1 MAEQRR
7 KLRLGELMVQQGLI
21 SQDQLRI
28 ALIEQEQ
35 NDLPLGRQ
43 LVRLGFVTE
52 AMVRDIVAHTIGQE
66 SIDLFSVVADLDAL
80 KMVPQDFSRRYHLL
94 PVAYDDVT
102 KTMVVA
108 MADMFNVVA
117 LDQLRAMLGG
127 QIQLKP
133 VLAAEA
139 QLEEYIDQFYGYEL
153 SVDGI
158 LREIETGEIDYQ
170 SLSAGGDEYT
180 QPVVRLVGALLM
192 DAVKRGASDI
202 HFEPEFAFLRIRYR
216 IDGVLQ
222 QIRSLHK
229 SYWGGVAVRLKVVS
243 GLDIAE
249 TRAPQ
254 DGRLNMNLCGRPIDF
269 RVSTHP
275 TIHGENIVLRVLD
288 REKSIIPMER
298 MGLRPNTLDEL
309 RLMMTRPEGIVIVTG
324 PTGSGKTTTL
334 YSLLSHRNTEAV
346 NIMTLEDPVEYPV
359 NMMRQTSVAEVNKVD
374 FANGIRSIMRQDP
387 DIILVG
393 EIRDADTATMAFRA
407 AMTGH
412 QVFSTLHT
420 NSALGA
426 FPRLTDIGILP
437 DIMAG
442 NIIGVV
448 AQRLV
453 RVLCPHCKE
462 SHKPDDL
469 ERKILRLKP
478 SYKPQIYKAKGCK
491 HCNQNGYRGRMAI
504 IELLRIDSD
513 MDSLISRKAHLD
525 ELQKLALDKGFIT
538 LAEDGVRRILEG
550 YTSVAEVM
558 RVIDLTSR
566 MNANSI
572 RDINFLNPSITNA
585 SVKKI
590 SRSATS
596 KTSTL

>member
-7 KLRLGELMVQQGLI
+7 KLRLGELMMQQGLI

-28 ALIEQEQ
+28 ALIEQDQ
-35 NDLPLGRQ
+35 NNIPLGRQ
-43 LVRLGFVTE
+43 LVRLGFVSE
-52 AMVRDIVAHTIGQE
+52 SMVRDLVAHTIGQE
-66 SIDLFSVVADLDAL
+66 SIDLSTVVADNDAL
-80 KMVPQDFSRRYHLL
+80 RMVPEDFSRRYHLL
-94 PVAYDDVT
+94 PVAYEDAT
-102 KTMVVA
+102 KTMIVA

-133 VLAAEA
+133 VMAAEA
-139 QLEEYIDQFYGYEL
+139 QLEEHIDQFYGYEL

-170 SLSAGGDEYT
+170 SLTADGDEYT

-192 DAVKRGASDI
+192 DAVKRAASDI

-222 QIRSLHK
+222 QVRSIHK
-229 SYWGGVAVRLKVVS
+229 SYWPGIAVRLKVIS
-243 GLDIAE
+243 GMDIAE
-249 TRAPQ
+249 TRSPQ

-288 REKSIIPMER
+288 REKSIIPLER
-298 MGLRPNTLDEL
+298 MGLRSSTLAQL
-309 RLMMTRPEGIVIVTG
+309 KLMMTRPEGILVVTG

-334 YSLLSHRNTEAV
+334 YSLLSHLNDETV

-359 NMMRQTSVAEVNKVD
+359 SMMRQTSVAEVNKVD

-393 EIRDADTATMAFRA
+393 EIRDQDTATMAFRA

-426 FPRLTDIGILP
+426 FPRLTDIGISP

-453 RVLCPHCKE
+453 RVLCPQCKE
-462 SHKPDDL
+462 PVKPTDE
-469 ERKILRLKP
+469 ERKILGVKRNEAI
-478 SYKPQIYKAKGCK
+478 QIYKHKGCK
-491 HCNQNGYRGRMAI
+491 RCNQTGYRGRMAI
-504 IELLRIDSD
+504 LELLRIDSE
-513 MDSLISRKAHLD
+513 MDSLIARRAHLD
-525 ELQKLALDKGFIT
+525 ELRKMALDKGFTT
-538 LAEDGVRRILEG
+538 LADDGVRRILEG
-550 YTSVAEVM
+550 YTSIEEVM
-558 RVIDLTSR
+558 RVIDLTARLSQ
-566 MNANSI
+566 
-572 RDINFLNPSITNA
+572 
-585 SVKKI
+585 
-590 SRSATS
+590 
-596 KTSTL
+596 

>member
-1 MAEQRR
+1 MSELKVKPELKNTSELRR
-7 KLRLGELMVQQGLI
+7 KLRLGDLMIQQGLI
-21 SQDQLRI
+21 SHDQLRI
-28 ALIEQEQ
+28 AIIEQEK
-35 NDLPLGRQ
+35 NNIPLGRQ
-43 LVRLGFVTE
+43 LVRLGFVSET
-52 AMVRDIVAHTIGQE
+52 MVRDLVAHTIGQE
-66 SIDLFSVVADLDAL
+66 SIDLSTVVADADAL
-80 KMVPQDFSRRYHLL
+80 SMVPEDFSRRFHVL
-94 PVAYDDVT
+94 PVAYEDAT
-102 KTMVVA
+102 KTMIVA

-133 VLAAEA
+133 VLAGEA
-139 QLEEYIDQFYGYEL
+139 QLEEHIDQFYGYEL

-170 SLSAGGDEYT
+170 SLTADGDEYT

-202 HFEPEFAFLRIRYR
+202 HFEPEYAFLRIRYR

-222 QIRSLHK
+222 QVRSLHK
-229 SYWGGVAVRLKVVS
+229 TYWPGIAVRLKVIS
-243 GLDIAE
+243 GMDIAE

-269 RVSTHP
+269 RVSAHP

-288 REKSIIPMER
+288 RERSIIPLER
-298 MGLRPNTLDEL
+298 MGLRTSTLEQL
-309 RLMMTRPEGIVIVTG
+309 QLMMTRPEGILIVTG

-334 YSLLSHRNTEAV
+334 YSLLSHQNTEAV

-359 NMMRQTSVAEVNKVD
+359 TQMRQTSVAEVNKVD

-393 EIRDADTATMAFRA
+393 EVRDADTATMAFRA

-412 QVFSTLHT
+412 QVFTTLHT

-426 FPRLTDIGILP
+426 FPRLMDIGISP

-462 SHKPDDL
+462 PVKPTDDQ
-469 ERKILRLKP
+469 RKILHVKVNVAI
-478 SYKPQIYKAKGCK
+478 QIFKHKGCK
-491 HCNQNGYRGRMAI
+491 RCNQTGYRGRMAI
-504 IELLRIDSD
+504 MELLRIDAD
-513 MDSLISRKAHLD
+513 MDSLIARRAHFD
-525 ELQKLALDKGFIT
+525 ELRKLALEKGFNT
-538 LAEDGVRRILEG
+538 LADDGVRRILEG
-550 YTSVAEVM
+550 YTSIEEVM

-566 MNANSI
+566 I
-572 RDINFLNPSITNA
+572 FQ
-585 SVKKI
+585 
-590 SRSATS
+590 
-596 KTSTL
+596 

>member
-7 KLRLGELMVQQGLI
+7 KLRIGELMVQQGLI
-21 SQDQLRI
+21 SDDQLRI
-28 ALIEQEQ
+28 ALIEQEH

-52 AMVRDIVAHTIGQE
+52 AMVRDTLASTIGTE
-66 SIDLFSVVADLDAL
+66 SIDLSTVVADIEAL
-80 KMVPQDFSRRYHLL
+80 QMVPQDFSRRYHLL
-94 PVAYDDVT
+94 PVAFEEASRI
-102 KTMVVA
+102 MVVA
-108 MADMFNVVA
+108 MADLFNVVA

-127 QIQLKP
+127 QIQIKP

-139 QLEEYIDQFYGYEL
+139 QLEEFIDQFYGYEL

-170 SLSAGGDEYT
+170 SLSAAGNEYT
-180 QPVVRLVGALLM
+180 QPVVRLVGSLLM

-202 HFEPEFAFLRIRYR
+202 HFEPEHAFLRIRYR

-298 MGLRPNTLDEL
+298 MDLREDTLNEL
-309 RLMMTRPEGIVIVTG
+309 RLMMTRPEGILIVTG

-334 YSLLSHRNTEAV
+334 YSLLSSQNTTEV

-359 NMMRQTSVAEVNKVD
+359 TMMRQTSVAEVNKVD

-393 EIRDADTATMAFRA
+393 EIRDEDTATMAFRA

-420 NSALGA
+420 NSALGV

-462 SHKPDDL
+462 AYTPDDF

-478 SYKPQIYKAKGCK
+478 NDKPQIFKAKGCE
-491 HCNQNGYRGRMAI
+491 HCNLNGYRGRMAI

-513 MDSLISRKAHLD
+513 MDALISRRAHLD
-525 ELQKLALDKGFIT
+525 ELQKMAFDKGFIT
-538 LAEDGVRRILEG
+538 LAADGVRRILEG
-550 YTSVAEVM
+550 HTSVIEVM

-566 MNANSI
+566 I
-572 RDINFLNPSITNA
+572 
-585 SVKKI
+585 SV
-590 SRSATS
+590 
-596 KTSTL
+596 

>member
-1 MAEQRR
+1 MVEQRR

-28 ALIEQEQ
+28 ALMEQDQ
-35 NDLPLGRQ
+35 SNIPLGRQ

-52 AMVRDIVAHTIGQE
+52 AMVRDLVAHTIGQE
-66 SIDLFSVVADLDAL
+66 SIDLATVVADGEAL
-80 KMVPQDFSRRYHLL
+80 RMVQEGFARRYHLL
-94 PVAYDDVT
+94 PVAYDALSNQLT
-102 KTMVVA
+102 VA
-108 MADMFNVVA
+108 MSDMFNVVA
-117 LDQLRAMLGG
+117 LDQLRAIIGG
-127 QIQLKP
+127 QIQVKP

-170 SLSAGGDEYT
+170 SLQTGGDEYT

-202 HFEPEFAFLRIRYR
+202 HFEPEYAFLRIRYR

-229 SYWGGVAVRLKVVS
+229 TYWPGIAVRLKVIS
-243 GLDIAE
+243 GMDIAE
-249 TRAPQ
+249 TRSPQ
-254 DGRLNMNLCGRPIDF
+254 DGRLNMNLSGRPIDF
-269 RVSTHP
+269 RVASHP

-288 REKSIIPMER
+288 REKSIIPLER
-298 MGLRPNTLDEL
+298 MGLRDHTLEEL
-309 RLMMTRPEGIVIVTG
+309 KLMMTRPEGILVVTG

-334 YSLLSHRNTEAV
+334 YSLLSFQNTEAV

-359 NMMRQTSVAEVNKVD
+359 TMMRQTSVAEVNKVD

-393 EIRDADTATMAFRA
+393 EVRDADTATMAFRA

-412 QVFSTLHT
+412 QVFTTLHT
-420 NSALGA
+420 NSALGT
-426 FPRLTDIGILP
+426 FPRLLDIGISP

-453 RVLCPHCKE
+453 RVLCPECKE
-462 SHKPDDL
+462 AYSPNDD
-469 ERKILRLKP
+469 ERKLLADKVRPDIR
-478 SYKPQIYKAKGCK
+478 IYRPVGCK
-491 HCNQNGYRGRMAI
+491 QCSHSGYRGRMAI
-504 IELLRIDSD
+504 MELLRIDSD
-513 MDSLISRKAHLD
+513 MDSLIARRAHFD
-525 ELQKLALDKGFIT
+525 EMRTMALEKGFTT
-538 LAEDGVRRILEG
+538 LAEDGIRRIVEG
-550 YTSVAEVM
+550 HTSLAEVM

-566 MNANSI
+566 V
-572 RDINFLNPSITNA
+572 R
-585 SVKKI
+585 
-590 SRSATS
+590 
-596 KTSTL
+596 

>member
-1 MAEQRR
+1 MSELRR
-7 KLRLGELMVQQGLI
+7 KLRLGDLMVQQGLI
-21 SQDQLRI
+21 TQDQLRI
-28 ALIEQEQ
+28 AIIEQEQ
-35 NDLPLGRQ
+35 NNIPLGRQ
-43 LVRLGFVTE
+43 LVRLGFVSE
-52 AMVRDIVAHTIGQE
+52 NMVRDLVAHTIGQE
-66 SIDLFSVVADLDAL
+66 SIDLSTVVADVDAL
-80 KMVPQDFSRRYHLL
+80 SMVPEDFSRRFHLL
-94 PVAYDDVT
+94 PVAYEDAT
-102 KTMVVA
+102 KTMIVA

-133 VLAAEA
+133 VLAGEA
-139 QLEEYIDQFYGYEL
+139 QLEEHIDQFYGYEL

-170 SLSAGGDEYT
+170 SLTAEGEEYT

-222 QIRSLHK
+222 QVRSLHK
-229 SYWGGVAVRLKVVS
+229 SYWPGIAVRLKVIS
-243 GLDIAE
+243 GMDIAE

-269 RVSTHP
+269 RVSAHP

-288 REKSIIPMER
+288 RERSIIPLER
-298 MGLRPNTLDEL
+298 MGLRTSTLEQL
-309 RLMMTRPEGIVIVTG
+309 QLMMTRPEGILIVTG

-334 YSLLSHRNTEAV
+334 YSLLSHQNTEAV

-359 NMMRQTSVAEVNKVD
+359 TQMRQTSVAEVNKVD

-393 EIRDADTATMAFRA
+393 EVRDSDTATMAFRA

-412 QVFSTLHT
+412 QVFTTLHT

-426 FPRLTDIGILP
+426 FPRLLDIGISP

-462 SHKPDDL
+462 SVKPSDDQ
-469 ERKILRLKP
+469 RKILGVKTNEAI
-478 SYKPQIYKAKGCK
+478 QIFKHSGCK
-491 HCNQNGYRGRMAI
+491 RCNQTGYRGRMAI
-504 IELLRIDSD
+504 MELLRIDSD
-513 MDSLISRKAHLD
+513 LDSLIARRAHFD
-525 ELQKLALDKGFIT
+525 ELRKVALEKGFNT
-538 LAEDGVRRILEG
+538 LDDDGVRRILEG
-550 YTSVAEVM
+550 YTSIEEVT

-566 MNANSI
+566 IFA
-572 RDINFLNPSITNA
+572 
-585 SVKKI
+585 
-590 SRSATS
+590 
-596 KTSTL
+596 

>member
-7 KLRLGELMVQQGLI
+7 KPRLGELMVQQGLI

-28 ALIEQEQ
+28 ALTEQEHS
-35 NDLPLGRQ
+35 DLPLGRQ
-43 LVRLGFVTE
+43 LVLLGFVTE
-52 AMVRDIVAHTIGQE
+52 VMVRDVVADTIGYD
-66 SIDLFSVVADLDAL
+66 SIDLSTIVADVDAL
-80 KMVPQDFSRRYHLL
+80 KLVPQDFSRRYHLL
-94 PVAYDDVT
+94 PVAYEEAT
-102 KTMVVA
+102 KTLVVA

-127 QIQLKP
+127 RIQIRPL
-133 VLAAEA
+133 LAAEA
-139 QLEEYIDQFYGYEL
+139 QLEEYIDHFYGYEL

-158 LREIETGEIDYQ
+158 LREIETGEIDYN
-170 SLSAGGDEYT
+170 SLSAEGEEYT

-202 HFEPEFAFLRIRYR
+202 HFEPEYAFLRIRYR
-216 IDGVLQ
+216 IDGVLHQ
-222 QIRSLHK
+222 VRSLHK
-229 SYWGGVAVRLKVVS
+229 RYWGGVVVRLKVLS

-254 DGRLNMNLCGRPIDF
+254 DGRLSMNLCGRPIDF
-269 RVSTHP
+269 RVSSHP
-275 TIHGENIVLRVLD
+275 TINGENIVLRVLD

-298 MGLRPNTLDEL
+298 MGLRQNTLDEL
-309 RLMMTRPEGIVIVTG
+309 RMMMTRPEGIVIVTG

-334 YSLLSHRNTEAV
+334 YSLLSYRNTEAV

-359 NMMRQTSVAEVNKVD
+359 SMMRQTSVAEVNKVD

-393 EIRDADTATMAFRA
+393 EVRDEDTATMAFRA

-412 QVFSTLHT
+412 QVFTTLHT
-420 NSALGA
+420 NSALGV
-426 FPRLTDIGILP
+426 FPRLSDIGILP

-453 RVLCPHCKE
+453 RVLCPHCKVP
-462 SHKPDDL
+462 HDLDDL

-478 SYKPQIYKAKGCK
+478 SDKPKVFKPKGCK
-491 HCNQNGYRGRMAI
+491 QCNQNGYRGRMAI

-513 MDSLISRKAHLD
+513 FDSLISRKAHLD
-525 ELQKLALDKGFIT
+525 ELQKLALDKGFVT

-550 YTSVAEVM
+550 YTSLAEVM

-566 MNANSI
+566 LNS
-572 RDINFLNPSITNA
+572 
-585 SVKKI
+585 
-590 SRSATS
+590 
-596 KTSTL
+596 

>member
-1 MAEQRR
+1 MFEQRR
-7 KLRLGELMVQQGLI
+7 KIRIGELMVQQGLI
-21 SQDQLRI
+21 SNDQLRI
-28 ALIEQEQ
+28 ALIEQEH
-35 NDLPLGRQ
+35 NPLPLGRL

-52 AMVRDIVAHTIGQE
+52 AMVRDTLASTIGTE
-66 SIDLFSVVADLDAL
+66 SIDLSTVVADMEAL
-80 KMVPQDFSRRYHLL
+80 QMVPQDFSRRYHLL
-94 PVAYDDVT
+94 PVAYEAASS
-102 KTMVVA
+102 TMIVA
-108 MADMFNVVA
+108 MADLFNVVA

-127 QIQLKP
+127 KLQLKP

-139 QLEEYIDQFYGYEL
+139 QLEEFIDQFYGYEL

-170 SLSAGGDEYT
+170 SLSAAGNEYT
-180 QPVVRLVGALLM
+180 QPVVRLVGSLLM

-202 HFEPEFAFLRIRYR
+202 HFEPEHAFLRIRYR

-222 QIRSLHK
+222 QVRSLHK
-229 SYWGGVAVRLKVVS
+229 SYWGGVAVRLKVIS

-254 DGRLNMNLCGRPIDF
+254 DGRLHMNLCGRPIDF

-298 MGLRPNTLDEL
+298 MGLRNEAMEEL
-309 RLMMTRPEGIVIVTG
+309 RLMMTRPEGIIIVTG

-334 YSLLSHRNTEAV
+334 YSLLSSQNTTAV

-359 NMMRQTSVAEVNKVD
+359 TMMRQTSVAEVNKID

-393 EIRDADTATMAFRA
+393 EIRDEDTASMAFRA

-420 NSALGA
+420 NSALGV

-462 SHKPDDL
+462 AYMPDEL

-478 SYKPQIYKAKGCK
+478 NQKPEIFRAKGCPQ
-491 HCNQNGYRGRMAI
+491 CNLNGYRGRMAI
-504 IELLRIDSD
+504 MELLRIDHD
-513 MDSLISRKAHLD
+513 MDALISRRAHLD
-525 ELQKLALDKGFIT
+525 ELRKMAFDKGFVT
-538 LAEDGVRRILEG
+538 LAEDGVRRVMEG
-550 YTSVAEVM
+550 HTSVAEVM

-566 MNANSI
+566 
-572 RDINFLNPSITNA
+572 
-585 SVKKI
+585 I
-590 SRSATS
+590 SA
-596 KTSTL
+596 

>member
-1 MAEQRR
+1 MDNITDQRR
-7 KLRLGELMVQQGLI
+7 KLRLGDLMVQQGLI

-35 NDLPLGRQ
+35 NNIPLGRQ
-43 LVRLGFVTE
+43 LVRLGFVSET
-52 AMVRDIVAHTIGQE
+52 MVRDLVAHTIGQE
-66 SIDLFSVVADLDAL
+66 SIDLTTVVADVDAL
-80 KMVPQDFSRRYHLL
+80 NMVPEDFSRRYHLL
-94 PVAYDDVT
+94 PVAYEEST
-102 KTMVVA
+102 KTMIVA

-139 QLEEYIDQFYGYEL
+139 QLEEHIDQFYGYEL

-170 SLSAGGDEYT
+170 SLATDGDEYT

-202 HFEPEFAFLRIRYR
+202 HFEPEYAFLRIRYR

-229 SYWGGVAVRLKVVS
+229 SYWPGIAVRLKVVS
-243 GLDIAE
+243 GMDIAE
-249 TRAPQ
+249 TRSPQ

-275 TIHGENIVLRVLD
+275 TINGENIVLRVLD
-288 REKSIIPMER
+288 REKSIIPLER
-298 MGLRPNTLDEL
+298 MGLRVSTLEQL
-309 RLMMTRPEGIVIVTG
+309 KLMMTRPEGILVVTG

-334 YSLLSHRNTEAV
+334 YSLLSHQNTEDV

-359 NMMRQTSVAEVNKVD
+359 ALMRQTSVAEVNKVD

-393 EIRDADTATMAFRA
+393 EIRDEDTATMAFRA

-412 QVFSTLHT
+412 QVFTTLHT

-426 FPRLTDIGILP
+426 FPRLTDIGISP

-462 SHKPDDL
+462 SAKPTDD
-469 ERKILRLKP
+469 ERKILGVKRNEAI
-478 SYKPQIYKAKGCK
+478 QIYKHKGCK
-491 HCNQNGYRGRMAI
+491 RCNQTGYRGRMAI
-504 IELLRIDSD
+504 IELLRIDAD
-513 MDSLISRKAHLD
+513 MDALIARRAHLD
-525 ELQKLALDKGFIT
+525 ELRTVALDKGFST
-538 LAEDGVRRILEG
+538 LADDGVRRILEG
-550 YTSVAEVM
+550 YTSIEEVM
-558 RVIDLTSR
+558 RVIDLTAR
-566 MNANSI
+566 I
-572 RDINFLNPSITNA
+572 YQ
-585 SVKKI
+585 
-590 SRSATS
+590 
-596 KTSTL
+596 

>member
-28 ALIEQEQ
+28 ALMEQEQ
-35 NDLPLGRQ
+35 NNIPLGRQ

-52 AMVRDIVAHTIGQE
+52 AMVRDLVAHTIGQE
-66 SIDLFSVVADLDAL
+66 SIDLSTVIADSDAL
-80 KMVPQDFSRRYHLL
+80 KMVPEEFARRYHLL
-94 PVAYDDVT
+94 PIAYEENLKLLT
-102 KTMVVA
+102 VA

-133 VLAAEA
+133 TLAAEA

-170 SLSAGGDEYT
+170 SLLAEGDQYT

-202 HFEPEFAFLRIRYR
+202 HFEPEYAFLRIRYR

-229 SYWGGVAVRLKVVS
+229 TYWPGIAVRLKVIS
-243 GLDIAE
+243 GMDIAE
-249 TRAPQ
+249 TRSPQ
-254 DGRLNMNLCGRPIDF
+254 DGRLNINLGGRPIDF
-269 RVSTHP
+269 RVASHP

-288 REKSIIPMER
+288 REKSIIPLDR
-298 MGLRPNTLDEL
+298 MGLRSETLEEL
-309 RLMMTRPEGIVIVTG
+309 KLMMARPEGMVIVTG

-334 YSLLSHRNTEAV
+334 YSLLSHLNTESV

-359 NMMRQTSVAEVNKVD
+359 TMMRQTSVAEVNKVD

-393 EIRDADTATMAFRA
+393 EIRDEDTATMAFRA

-420 NSALGA
+420 NSALGT
-426 FPRLTDIGILP
+426 FPRLLDIGVSP
-437 DIMAG
+437 DIMSG
-442 NIIGVV
+442 NIIGVI

-462 SHKPDDL
+462 AYSPEED
-469 ERKILRLKP
+469 ERRLLGLQEKTEAKIYR
-478 SYKPQIYKAKGCK
+478 QVGCK
-491 HCNQNGYRGRMAI
+491 RCNYTGYRGRMAI
-504 IELLRIDSD
+504 IELLRVDNDIDALVARRSP
-513 MDSLISRKAHLD
+513 LD
-525 ELQKLALDKGFIT
+525 EIRAVAMDKGFVT

-550 YTSVAEVM
+550 YTSVSEVT
-558 RVIDLTSR
+558 RVIDLTSL
-566 MNANSI
+566 I
-572 RDINFLNPSITNA
+572 RH
-585 SVKKI
+585 
-590 SRSATS
+590 
-596 KTSTL
+596 

>member
-1 MAEQRR
+1 MTEQRR

-28 ALIEQEQ
+28 ALIEQEH

-52 AMVRDIVAHTIGQE
+52 AMVRDTVAHTIGTD
-66 SIDLFSVVADLDAL
+66 SVDLSTVVADREAL
-80 KMVPQDFSRRYHLL
+80 QMVPQDFSRRYHLL
-94 PVAYDDVT
+94 PVAYEEAT
-102 KTMVVA
+102 KSMVVA

-139 QLEEYIDQFYGYEL
+139 QLEEVIDQFYGYEL

-158 LREIETGEIDYQ
+158 LREIETGEIDYE
-170 SLSAGGDEYT
+170 SLSTEDNEYT

-202 HFEPEFAFLRIRYR
+202 HFEPEYAFLRIRYR

-249 TRAPQ
+249 TRSPQ

-298 MGLRPNTLDEL
+298 MGLRTETLEEL
-309 RLMMTRPEGIVIVTG
+309 RLMMTRPEGILIVTG

-334 YSLLSHRNTEAV
+334 YSLLSHQNTEAV

-359 NMMRQTSVAEVNKVD
+359 TLMRQTSVAEVNKVD

-426 FPRLTDIGILP
+426 FPRLSDIGILP

-453 RVLCPHCKE
+453 RVLCPHCKV
-462 SHKPDDL
+462 KYAPDDL
-469 ERKILRLKP
+469 ERKILQIKP
-478 SYKPQIYKAKGCK
+478 NAKPQIYKPKGCK
-491 HCNQNGYRGRMAI
+491 RCSQTGYRGRMAI
-504 IELLRIDSD
+504 IELLRIDHE
-513 MDSLISRKAHLD
+513 MDALISRRAHLD
-525 ELQKLALDKGFIT
+525 ELKKVALDKGFVT

-550 YTSVAEVM
+550 YTSVSEVM

-566 MNANSI
+566 
-572 RDINFLNPSITNA
+572 LNT
-585 SVKKI
+585 
-590 SRSATS
+590 
-596 KTSTL
+596 

>member
-1 MAEQRR
+1 MTEQRR
-7 KLRLGELMVQQGLI
+7 KLRLGELMMQQGLI

-35 NDLPLGRQ
+35 NNIPLGRQ
-43 LVRLGFVTE
+43 LVRLGFVSE
-52 AMVRDIVAHTIGQE
+52 SMVRDLVAHTIGQE
-66 SIDLFSVVADLDAL
+66 SIDLSTVVADNDAL
-80 KMVPQDFSRRYHLL
+80 RMVPEDFSRRYHLL
-94 PVAYDDVT
+94 PVAYEDIT
-102 KTMVVA
+102 KTMIVA

-133 VLAAEA
+133 VMAAEA
-139 QLEEYIDQFYGYEL
+139 QLEEHIDQFYGYEL

-170 SLSAGGDEYT
+170 SLTADGDEYT

-192 DAVKRGASDI
+192 DAVKRAASDI
-202 HFEPEFAFLRIRYR
+202 HFEPEYAFLRIRYR

-222 QIRSLHK
+222 QVRSIHK
-229 SYWGGVAVRLKVVS
+229 SYWPGIAVRLKVIS
-243 GLDIAE
+243 GMDIAE
-249 TRAPQ
+249 TRSPQ

-288 REKSIIPMER
+288 REKSIIPLER
-298 MGLRPNTLDEL
+298 MGLRTNTLAQL
-309 RLMMTRPEGIVIVTG
+309 KLMMTRPEGILVVTG

-334 YSLLSHRNTEAV
+334 YSLLSHLNDETV

-359 NMMRQTSVAEVNKVD
+359 TMMRQTSVAEVNKVD

-393 EIRDADTATMAFRA
+393 EIRDQDTATMAFRA

-426 FPRLTDIGILP
+426 FPRLTDIGISP

-453 RVLCPHCKE
+453 RVLCPQCKE
-462 SHKPDDL
+462 PVKPTD
-469 ERKILRLKP
+469 EQRKILGVKRNEAI
-478 SYKPQIYKAKGCK
+478 QIYKHKGCK
-491 HCNQNGYRGRMAI
+491 RCNQTGYRGRMAI
-504 IELLRIDSD
+504 LELLRIDAD
-513 MDSLISRKAHLD
+513 MDALIARRAHLD
-525 ELQKLALDKGFIT
+525 ELRKVALEKGFTT
-538 LAEDGVRRILEG
+538 LADDGVRRILEG
-550 YTSVAEVM
+550 YTSIDEVM

-566 MNANSI
+566 
-572 RDINFLNPSITNA
+572 LTH
-585 SVKKI
+585 
-590 SRSATS
+590 
-596 KTSTL
+596 